1 MPFPLRRRS
10 LAQTQPFCLDDEAM
24 DTDKGGPYKPAIF
37 YDGESERRVAEESK
51 SSIQAAHP
59 TWGPI
64 VVPLLP
70 IDKFWPAEDY
80 HQDYYIKSEE
90 WYR

>member
-1 MPFPLRRRS
+1 M
-10 LAQTQPFCLDDEAM
+10 A
-24 DTDKGGPYKPAIF
+24 DKGAAYKPAIF

-51 SSIQAAHP
+51 SSIKSANP
-59 TWGPI
+59 NWDPI

-70 IDKFWPAEDY
+70 IDEFWPAEDY
-80 HQDYYIKSEE
+80 HQDYYIKSDE